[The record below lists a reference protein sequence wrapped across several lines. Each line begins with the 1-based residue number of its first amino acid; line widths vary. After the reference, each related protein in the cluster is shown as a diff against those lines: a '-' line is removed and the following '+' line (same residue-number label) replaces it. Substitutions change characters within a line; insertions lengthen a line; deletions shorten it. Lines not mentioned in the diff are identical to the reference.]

1 MKTFKDFIKE
11 NAECGK
17 FMHCHIS
24 KQTDTKDHK
33 NPMSGHQWTTETP
46 QTSRYG
52 SNNFYVTGGKL
63 GQRKFNNIDRAKDAI
78 KFDHDVQ
85 FGKFKQFSEEYYTE
99 SGYQGEHTAPNRESG
114 APLHDLTANG
124 VYPHDVYSNKAI
136 QYYGTGESGDRA
148 IFNKLHSLKNKPE
161 AMVDVYRAVPKSAP
175 DTINHGDW
183 VTIHR
188 PYAKDHG
195 EAHLDD
201 YKILHEKHPA
211 KRLYTNGDSPY
222 EAGLDKR
229 D

>member
-1 MKTFKDFIKE
+1 MDIYMKSFKDFIKE
-11 NAECGK
+11 NAEC
-17 FMHCHIS
+17 
-24 KQTDTKDHK
+24 
-33 NPMSGHQWTTETP
+33 
-46 QTSRYG
+46 
-52 SNNFYVTGGKL
+52 
-63 GQRKFNNIDRAKDAI
+63 
-78 KFDHDVQ
+78 
-85 FGKFKQFSEEYYTE
+85 GKFKQFSEEYYTE
-99 SGYQGEHTAPNRESG
+99 SGYQGEHTAPSRESG